1 MSLKIGLLAVLAAAI
16 LTLSASAFASPQA
29 RIASACSVGSG
40 EGYGYAY
47 LTSLSVKRTSCSTG
61 KSLVRH
67 KGRLRGWHC
76 SRKVLQRS
84 SGCRRTSRL
93 CALSCSA
100 RWRRTAPDRS
110 IASPSSGTRGPSHGS
125 GPWLRRHSDG
135 SGCKP

>member
-84 SGCRRTSRL
+84 SVQYDARE
-93 CALSCSA
+93 SCSSGS
-100 RWRRTAPDRS
+100 RRVTYVYAQN
-110 IASPSSGTRGPSHGS
+110 T
-125 GPWLRRHSDG
+125 
-135 SGCKP
+135 